1 MGCFLSGI
9 GVLAIIAGALSVT
22 NGPTVLQEIE
32 GVLCLGFGFVIIGL
46 GGVVSAINDVSS
58 ILKTRLPSPQ
68 EPVVRRLLGWRK
80 KSNAQAEGIK
90 AVDDALGDDLDR
102 SW

>member
-9 GVLAIIAGALSVT
+9 GVWAIIAGALIVG
-22 NGPTVLQEIE
+22 NAPTAIQEIA
-32 GVLCLGFGFVIIGL
+32 GILCLGFGFVINGL
-46 GGVVSAINDVSS
+46 GGVVSAINNVSS

-68 EPVVRRLLGWRK
+68 SRVRRLLGWRK

-90 AVDDALGDDLDR
+90 AVDDALGDDH
-102 SW
+102 